1 MLNEF
6 KAGEGTPSSL
16 QIQITWGIK
25 GMDRSKVGAWD
36 AFDVGELQWDEDFT
50 VSPVENQIAL
60 MKFCDYLV
68 NESDVV
74 SDKIVNC
81 WIKNM
86 DIFVRKET
94 QNQVSIPI
102 ENEEEFM
109 TWLLLFT

>member
-1 MLNEF
+1 
-6 KAGEGTPSSL
+6 
-16 QIQITWGIK
+16 
-25 GMDRSKVGAWD
+25 MDRSKVGAWD

-50 VSPVENQIAL
+50 VSPVESQIAL

-86 DIFVRKET
+86 DNFVRKES

-102 ENEEEFM
+102 EDEEEFM